1 MIFLTESSDKKYAC
15 LVVLSVVALMG
26 IWPSPKVLFFRHLF
40 LGLGVLSSLPLI
52 YHNASL
58 KKIGLYAWIFCLL
71 LWVGIHFT
79 FFSLNPVI
87 EWREITGL
95 WLRVLAGFVLAL
107 GLVVSL
113 KKYPVLKGLFFS
125 SLFLASVI
133 GIISYLYFS
142 YTHHRI
148 LMPGEFPNRSEF
160 LYAKIETVFFGS
172 IAVAVTC
179 ANLLR
184 LIQEPK
190 KQALKISFCILGF
203 TVALGSVI
211 LASAKNGLLYMTLLF
226 SMFILVQLVTTLKT
240 KQNGLFKLFFIG
252 LLTTIF
258 VTAAYW
264 HVKTTSP
271 GWNTLLED
279 VALAR
284 QIEKYPAWKS
294 TGLGLPI
301 NSSGT
306 TVAGNTYERVAW
318 ITVGIELIKKYPLG
332 YGSINASF
340 WNLLT
345 IDGYQHN
352 IRGQVHSGWI
362 DLGLAFGFPALIIV
376 WSTLLGT
383 IFFGIKEKTEWP
395 KLAAWIAFA
404 IFMMGFTTEI
414 TYKEEF
420 EAYMFL
426 IAFAS
431 ACFMPLKNT
440 LQKKSSLL
448 NE

>member
-1 MIFLTESSDKKYAC
+1 MDQTSDKKYAYM
-15 LVVLSVVALMG
+15 VVLSVVALMG

-40 LGLGVLSSLPLI
+40 LGLGVIGSLPLI

-58 KKIGLYAWIFCLL
+58 KKLGLYVWIFCLL

-79 FFSLNPVI
+79 FFSLNPII

-95 WLRVLAGFVLAL
+95 WLRVLVGFVLAL

-113 KKYPVLKGLFFS
+113 KKYPMLKGLFFS

-142 YTHHRI
+142 YTHHRM
-148 LMPGEFPNRSEF
+148 LMPNEFPSRSEF
-160 LYAKIETVFFGS
+160 LFAKIETVFFGS

-184 LIQEPK
+184 LMQEPK
-190 KQALKISFCILGF
+190 KQGLKIGFCVLGC
-203 TVALGSVI
+203 TLALGAVI
-211 LASAKNGLLYMTLLF
+211 LASAKNGILFMILLF
-226 SMFILVQLVTTLKT
+226 GIFLLVQLLITLKAQ
-240 KQNGLFKLFFIG
+240 QNGLIKLLFIA

-258 VTAAYW
+258 VSAGYW

-294 TGLGLPI
+294 TGTALPT
-301 NSSGT
+301 NSTGAP
-306 TVAGNTYERVAW
+306 VAGNTYERVAW
-318 ITVGIELIKKYPLG
+318 ITVGMDLIKKYPFG

-345 IDGYQHN
+345 MDGYQHN
-352 IRGQVHSGWI
+352 IRGQVHSGWV
-362 DLGLAFGFPALIIV
+362 DLGLAFGLPALIIV

-440 LQKKSSLL
+440 FQKDQAF
-448 NE
+448 